1 MTKYDLSAGTVIAIL
16 VVFFAGLVG
25 WVMNIAELI
34 GMIGASIDAEFVLRL
49 VGVFVAPLGAVLGYF

>member
-1 MTKYDLSAGTVIAIL
+1 MTKYDLSAGTEIAIL
-16 VVFFAGLVG
+16 IVFFAGLVG

>member
-1 MTKYDLSAGTVIAIL
+1 MTKYDLSAGTAIAIL
-16 VVFFAGLVG
+16 IVFFAGVVG

-34 GMIGASIDAEFVLRL
+34 GMIGASLDAEFVLRL